1 MADSSG
7 QERSAG
13 GRVSVRLR
21 SREDLVAAVP
31 HLLGFHP
38 EDSLVIV
45 CVAGDGPVLRIDE
58 PTVADEV
65 PDVAEALVA
74 PFREQ
79 GFGRG
84 GIALVHFTSERD
96 EHLTLNEALVAQFT
110 AECGLVP
117 VVMLHVSE
125 DGIRDL
131 DSGEVMAP
139 EAVAAA
145 RSRMA
150 AEFAFAGKPQPRPGR
165 SSYALEL
172 EANPA
177 EQVGVDF
184 EIASVEPAL
193 RARLGTHTGRAG
205 ERDWVLA
212 AVASFV
218 DDPVPMSRAAVARLL
233 LDLDEP
239 DIRNGA
245 LLAIKRADA
254 HRHVALWEDLSR
266 RAPDAQRAAPVAL
279 LAMSHWVAGDG
290 AAAWTAIEA
299 TEAMGR
305 GHPLADLASNL
316 LTSATPPMRW
326 DAVQAALATAARH
339 STQSVPNEAIDFR
352 AVRGRI
358 MRHLSAS
365 VDESGN
371 SDGPADGPLSRPRP
385 FDGPTP

>member
-1 MADSSG
+1 M
-7 QERSAG
+7 
-13 GRVSVRLR
+13 
-21 SREDLVAAVP
+21 
-31 HLLGFHP
+31 
-38 EDSLVIV
+38 

-65 PDVAEALVA
+65 SDVAEALVA

-84 GIALVHFTSERD
+84 GIALVHFTSD
-96 EHLTLNEALVAQFT
+96 PGEHLALNDALVAQFA

-125 DGIRDL
+125 VGIRDL
-131 DSGEVMAP
+131 DSGEVTAP
-139 EAVAAA
+139 EAAAAA

-172 EANPA
+172 EVNPA
-177 EQVGVDF
+177 EQIGVDF
-184 EIASVEPAL
+184 EILSLQSTL
-193 RARLGTHTGRAG
+193 RARLGTHTGRAE
-205 ERDWVLA
+205 ERDWALA

-218 DDPVPMSRAAVARLL
+218 DDPVPMSRAAAARLL

-239 DIRNGA
+239 DIRDGA

-266 RAPDAQRAAPVAL
+266 RAPDVQRAAPVAL

-299 TEAMGR
+299 IEAMGHS
-305 GHPLADLASNL
+305 HPLADLASDL
-316 LTSATPPMRW
+316 LTSATPPMSW
-326 DAVQAALATAARH
+326 DAVQAARATAAFH
-339 STQSVPNEAIDFR
+339 STRSDPNEAIDFQ

-358 MRHLSAS
+358 SRHLSAS

-371 SDGPADGPLSRPRP
+371 SDGPADGPLSRHRP